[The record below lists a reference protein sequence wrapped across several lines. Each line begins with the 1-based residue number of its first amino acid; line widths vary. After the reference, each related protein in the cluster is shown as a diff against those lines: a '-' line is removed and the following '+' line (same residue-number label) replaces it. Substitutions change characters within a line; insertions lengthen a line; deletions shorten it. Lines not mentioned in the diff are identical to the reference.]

1 MTSETDSETVRIT
14 DAIGIGVLTRMFRRD
29 LVDDVIASC
38 GRQEVRS
45 RLLPARVVVYYV
57 LCLTLFYGDAY
68 EEVMRK
74 LVGGLKFLR
83 NWSFEWKVPSTSAI
97 SQARARLGEEPM
109 QELFRRV
116 AVPVAGPGAK
126 GAWYHGLRVMSI
138 DGVVLDVPD
147 TPENAAEFARSGN
160 SLAGSPYP
168 QLRVVGLVECGTR
181 AMVAAVIGSTKHGER
196 ELTLQLLAD
205 FQPGQLILADRGFYG
220 YDLWKQCIP
229 TGADF
234 LWRMV
239 QKIDLPAKE
248 VLPDG
253 SYLTS
258 VAPRH
263 MRSDIKRGKM
273 RRIERYEYPIRMIEY
288 TIPNRTAKGEPEV
301 VRLATTLLDWEQA
314 PAIELAALYHERWEF
329 EIGLDEIETHQLG
342 HPRVLRSRTPTLV
355 RQEVWALLLTHY
367 AIRAFMSEAADDI
380 DEDPDRLSFLRSL
393 RVIRRQ
399 VTDQAG
405 FSPSDPD
412 PGDNTGH

>member
-1 MTSETDSETVRIT
+1 MDPEGE
-14 DAIGIGVLTRMFRRD
+14 
-29 LVDDVIASC
+29 DDV
-38 GRQEVRS
+38 R
-45 RLLPARVVVYYV
+45 
-57 LCLTLFYGDAY
+57 
-68 EEVMRK
+68 
-74 LVGGLKFLR
+74 
-83 NWSFEWKVPSTSAI
+83 
-97 SQARARLGEEPM
+97 
-109 QELFRRV
+109 
-116 AVPVAGPGAK
+116 
-126 GAWYHGLRVMSI
+126 
-138 DGVVLDVPD
+138 
-147 TPENAAEFARSGN
+147 
-160 SLAGSPYP
+160 
-168 QLRVVGLVECGTR
+168 
-181 AMVAAVIGSTKHGER
+181 
-196 ELTLQLLAD
+196 
-205 FQPGQLILADRGFYG
+205 
-220 YDLWKQCIP
+220 
-229 TGADF
+229 
-234 LWRMV
+234 
-239 QKIDLPAKE
+239 KE

-405 FSPSDPD
+405 FPPSDPD
-412 PGDNTGH
+412 SGDNTGH